1 LSITTRNRWKSR
13 IAFDVA
19 DEGDDLDAVCVAQG
33 TAATALDAL
42 QGEIRQWANEVARYK
57 AYAEKFEQENDALQ
71 ARVSALQQN
80 NEAMAAQIKMLVGQK
95 TEWMDRATSAAQ
107 ERDEL
112 RGLLLLCGELGGIG
126 KDETPAAYLRR
137 LIDGLIDAHRERDE
151 AYERA
156 AQCAECIAD
165 EYDATSFTSVV
176 AGQVAALRSKEQA
189 AHEIAA
195 AIRRLAAGTE
205 KEGE

>member
-1 LSITTRNRWKSR
+1 MTTPRDAIGLSERLRR
-13 IAFDVA
+13 
-19 DEGDDLDAVCVAQG
+19 QG
-33 TAATALDAL
+33 AGEDGYRTVFNGTLLEAATALDAL
-42 QGEIRQWANEVARYK
+42 QAENEQFRRVAIDRLDKLTK
-57 AYAEKFEQENDALQ
+57 AEARVKELEADYLAVSKWHTEAAEENDELQ
-71 ARVSALQQN
+71 A
-80 NEAMAAQIKMLVGQK
+80 
-95 TEWMDRATSAAQ
+95 RATSAEQ
-107 ERDEL
+107 ERD
-112 RGLLLLCGELGGIG
+112 GLEAQLDALSASHRDLASRL
-126 KDETPAAYLRR
+126 AAM
-137 LIDGLIDAHRERDE
+137 GRERDE

-205 KEGE
+205 KEEEPNG

>member
-1 LSITTRNRWKSR
+1 MTTPRDAIGLSDRLRER
-13 IAFDVA
+13 IRLLGQSPDSILKFMDRILPLI
-19 DEGDDLDAVCVAQG
+19 EE
-33 TAATALDAL
+33 AATALDS
-42 QGEIRQWANEVARYK
+42 
-57 AYAEKFEQENDALQ
+57 LQ
-71 ARVSALQQN
+71 ARVVELEENITEIPQLLR
-80 NEAMAAQIKMLVGQK
+80 MANA
-95 TEWMDRATSAAQ
+95 RATSAAQ

-205 KEGE
+205 KEKQ